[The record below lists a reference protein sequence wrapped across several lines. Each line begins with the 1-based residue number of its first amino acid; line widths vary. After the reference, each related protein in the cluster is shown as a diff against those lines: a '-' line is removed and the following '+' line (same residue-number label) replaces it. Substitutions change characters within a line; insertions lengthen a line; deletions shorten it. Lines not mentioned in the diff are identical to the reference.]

1 MLVIMIIIIIHARN
15 HDSNPYFCT
24 EDVKFDD
31 HDPWVKKYFD
41 PPRATVDQDGDGDIS
56 KEEFITNAL
65 NSKFVHDMLVEKSQ
79 F

>member
-1 MLVIMIIIIIHARN
+1 MIIIQTSAPKMLGLMIMTLADQTYHY
-15 HDSNPYFCT
+15 H
-24 EDVKFDD
+24 D
-31 HDPWVKKYFD
+31 HDPWAKKYFD

>member
-1 MLVIMIIIIIHARN
+1 MLVIMIQIHTSSPKMLGLMIMTLER
-15 HDSNPYFCT
+15 
-24 EDVKFDD
+24 
-31 HDPWVKKYFD
+31 KKYFD

>member
-1 MLVIMIIIIIHARN
+1 M
-15 HDSNPYFCT
+15 
-24 EDVKFDD
+24 
-31 HDPWVKKYFD
+31 KKYFD